1 MRPPKPI
8 EAEKATWIEPF
19 AAMYA
24 RIRYQSYI
32 VVGLVVVILVLGIE
46 LFLLGSKASA
56 HVYEVRPDGSADY
69 IGDRQANNGP
79 RPAEARF
86 VTKHFISLL
95 YGWNSSTIHDDVAD
109 AVNMC
114 SPPMAKQLKE
124 EIAAQQIVTN
134 LRKRNIRSEIE
145 WQTLEVA
152 DQGDR
157 AFRVKVAGRVHIY
170 PLAQYEGDPI
180 DTRAFS
186 MQVVL
191 GVVPRDPEVRLNGLE
206 VVRIE
211 RDNPTAPTQEKSR

>member
-69 IGDRQANNGP
+69 IGDRQA
-79 RPAEARF
+79 
-86 VTKHFISLL
+86 
-95 YGWNSSTIHDDVAD
+95 HDDVAD

-124 EIAAQQIVTN
+124 EIAGQQIVTN

-157 AFRVKVAGRVHIY
+157 SFRVKVAGRVHIY

-211 RDNPTAPTQEKSR
+211 RDPVETSGRK